1 QRSRAELYGADNVC
15 LIGSEKKLNFL
26 GWKFEGYAAEAGHLR
41 RPARD
46 DGASRE
52 QIMELHRR
60 GSSLRQIAAEL
71 GVHFT
76 TVHRVVK
83 AAGEQAAV
91 AVAEG
96 S

>member
-41 RPARD
+41 RPSGD
-46 DGASRE
+46 TASRE

-83 AAGEQAAV
+83 AAGEQVAV
-91 AVAEG
+91 AVAED